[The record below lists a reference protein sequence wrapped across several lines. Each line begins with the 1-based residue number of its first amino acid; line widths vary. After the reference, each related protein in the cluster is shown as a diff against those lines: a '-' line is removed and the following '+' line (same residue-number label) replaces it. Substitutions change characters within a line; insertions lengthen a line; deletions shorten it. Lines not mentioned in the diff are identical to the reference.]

1 MHINKNESI
10 KKKCTKITKNF
21 KTHTKTHVL
30 NTVKDRKY
38 SHIKGVHS
46 CSSQELPDKVLDPM
60 GGYFP
65 VSVVTGVTPESDD
78 LNA

>member
-1 MHINKNESI
+1 MHKNNQ
-10 KKKCTKITKNF
+10 KLQN
-21 KTHTKTHVL
+21 THTKTHVL

-46 CSSQELPDKVLDPM
+46 CSSQELPDKVLDAM